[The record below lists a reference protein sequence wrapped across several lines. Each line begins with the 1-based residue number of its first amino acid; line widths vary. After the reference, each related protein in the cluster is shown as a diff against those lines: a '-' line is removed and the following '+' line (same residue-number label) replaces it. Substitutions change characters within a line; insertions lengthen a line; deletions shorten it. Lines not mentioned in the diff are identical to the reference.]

1 MRAETTA
8 VTPAGSLLVVERQR
22 GVLPV
27 SVRKRFR
34 GKRKTAEEVNRLGD
48 KTDRASGTMKEAA
61 GKAKRDPNLA
71 AKGRREQI
79 KAKARRE
86 GRTPRTPRRKGGR
99 R

>member
-1 MRAETTA
+1 DHGCHARRSGA
-8 VTPAGSLLVVERQR
+8 SLVVERQR

-61 GKAKRDPNLA
+61 GTAKRDPNLA

-79 KAKARRE
+79 KGDVKKSGKKLKDAAKD
-86 GRTPRTPRRKGGR
+86 RKSTR
-99 R
+99 

>member
-1 MRAETTA
+1 M
-8 VTPAGSLLVVERQR
+8 
-22 GVLPV
+22 

-34 GKRKTAEEVNRLGD
+34 GKRKTAKEVNRLGD

-79 KAKARRE
+79 KGEVKKSGKKLKDAAK
-86 GRTPRTPRRKGGR
+86 KM
-99 R
+99 